1 MIIIPA
7 IQRTTDGVIT
17 NLPSLEIPANAVLV
31 VFDGTNSAYTVYE
44 QGDELPPEPVNAS
57 E

>member
-31 VFDGTNSAYTVYE
+31 VYDGTESAYTVYE
-44 QGDELPPEPVNAS
+44 QGDELPPEPVNDS